1 MAAKEVIYFPFS
13 AQLTLRSFLPALLS
27 PEPLS
32 ESPLTNPSDCADR
45 GRRSDRLAICVFN
58 TYINDRTAVPAASNP
73 GDSNAK
79 SPFARSNSLDEIARV
94 DANREFFNFDAIVED
109 DLSSAY
115 RSQREGNRKSKDRD
129 DVYFDIKDAEERR
142 KKKGLPPRVWSSS
155 PDGI

>member
-1 MAAKEVIYFPFS
+1 
-13 AQLTLRSFLPALLS
+13 
-27 PEPLS
+27 
-32 ESPLTNPSDCADR
+32 
-45 GRRSDRLAICVFN
+45 VFN

-94 DANREFFNFDAIVED
+94 DADREFFNFDAIVED
-109 DLSSAY
+109 DASSAY
-115 RSQREGNRKSKDRD
+115 RFQREGNRKSEDRD